1 MVTEMQAIY
10 PDVANANL
18 QVDLYGAGLG
28 FVGFGKAVPIVT
40 VRLTGMTYDWILVGD
55 IIGLGNLTMR
65 DVTASA
71 PAEDIN

>member
-1 MVTEMQAIY
+1 MTEMQSIY
-10 PDVANANL
+10 PDVADANL

-28 FVGFGKAVPIVT
+28 FVGFGKPVPIVT